1 MNYRHIY
8 TIIIKKAINETNNGI
23 RYKGNGQYYELHH
36 ILPKSLFP
44 LWKNRKSN
52 KVLLTA
58 REHFFCHQ
66 LLTKIYPSS
75 SMTYALIK
83 FYNLPNSN
91 YKYTNSKEY
100 ERLKI
105 ALSKYMSQKNKGRIP
120 WNKGKCLSKETKE
133 KLSKARKGKKLSKE
147 TKLKISNGNK
157 GKKLSEETK
166 QKLKLSALNRKP
178 ISEETK
184 QKMSESAKTKP
195 KMNETTKKK
204 ISMANKGKKLSDAHK
219 QKISNSNKGKVLS
232 EEHKKHLSEHSA
244 RKGKRAVNFGLKKIF
259 YVNFNGK
266 IISHLD
272 LMGIMNLSERRIIFL
287 LKHCE
292 EIKGQKYEIV
302 NVKYEKIA

>member
-8 TIIIKKAINETNNGI
+8 TIIINKAINETNNGI

-36 ILPKSLFP
+36 ILPKSLFS

-105 ALSKYMSQKNKGRIP
+105 ALSEYMSQKNKGRIP
-120 WNKGKCLSKETKE
+120 WNKGKCLSEETKE

-266 IISHLD
+266 VISHLD
-272 LMGIMNLSERRIIFL
+272 LMGIMNLSERRIIYL

-292 EIKGQKYEIV
+292 EIKGQKCEIV

>member
-8 TIIIKKAINETNNGI
+8 TIIIKKAINEINNGI

-133 KLSKARKGKKLSKE
+133 KLSKAHKGKKLSKE

-184 QKMSESAKTKP
+184 HKMSESAKARP
-195 KMNETTKKK
+195 PMNETTKKK
-204 ISMANKGKKLSDAHK
+204 ISMANKDKKLSDAHK
-219 QKISNSNKGKVLS
+219 QKISNSNKGKVFS

-244 RKGKRAVNFGLKKIF
+244 RKGKRASTFGLKKIF
-259 YVNFNGK
+259 YVNFNGQV
-266 IISHLD
+266 IPHLD
-272 LMGIMNLSERRIIFL
+272 LMRIMNLSERRIIYL
-287 LKHCE
+287 LKHCK

-302 NVKYEKIA
+302 DVKYEKIT

>member
-1 MNYRHIY
+1 MDYRKVY
-8 TIIIKKAINETNNGI
+8 TKIINNAKKQNRSKSNG
-23 RYKGNGQYYELHH
+23 YFELHH

-105 ALSKYMSQKNKGRIP
+105 ALSKYMSQKNKGRTP

-133 KLSKARKGKKLSKE
+133 KLSKANKGKKLSKE

-157 GKKLSEETK
+157 GKKLSDEVKLKISNGNKGKKLSDETK
-166 QKLKLSALNRKP
+166 R
-178 ISEETK
+178 
-184 QKMSESAKTKP
+184 KMSESAKARQP
-195 KMNETTKKK
+195 MNETTKKK
-204 ISMANKGKKLSDAHK
+204 LSMANKGKKLSDAHK

-244 RKGKRAVNFGLKKIF
+244 RKGKKAINFGLKKIF

-266 IISHLD
+266 VISHLD
-272 LMGIMNLSERRIIFL
+272 LMRIMNLSEQWIIYL
-287 LKHCE
+287 LKNCK

-302 NVKYEKIA
+302 NVKYEKIT